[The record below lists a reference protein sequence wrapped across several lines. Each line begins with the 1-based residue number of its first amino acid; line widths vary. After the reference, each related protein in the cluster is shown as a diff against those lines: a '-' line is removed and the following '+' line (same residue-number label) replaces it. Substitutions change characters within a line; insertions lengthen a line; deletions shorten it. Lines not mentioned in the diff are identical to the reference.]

1 MQKGRNYPTEEE
13 FAAKGILP
21 SDIAFIRSH
30 VRKAQIIDR
39 ANRLL
44 PDTYEKRDL
53 WMNIPMST
61 GKDGAVG
68 QPTTNFADDVFSM
81 WNYTNLFGS
90 WNHGFFSAP
99 GAWVDAAHKNGTNI
113 MSGIKFFESWGVD
126 SGEWNRII
134 SEKNTDG
141 TFKYVKPMINCLMY
155 FGADG
160 INYNWEDTGYT
171 NETTIAFN
179 KALYKEAAACG
190 FDNFHLGLYTAM
202 SSIVGN
208 PNALFGDET
217 GRTAHTM
224 LNYAASDFSY
234 NMGASGSVRRKKLWV
249 RLRDFM
255 QAYGS

>member
-1 MQKGRNYPTEEE
+1 
-13 FAAKGILP
+13 
-21 SDIAFIRSH
+21 
-30 VRKAQIIDR
+30 
-39 ANRLL
+39 
-44 PDTYEKRDL
+44 
-53 WMNIPMST
+53 
-61 GKDGAVG
+61 
-68 QPTTNFADDVFSM
+68 
-81 WNYTNLFGS
+81 
-90 WNHGFFSAP
+90 
-99 GAWVDAAHKNGTNI
+99 
-113 MSGIKFFESWGVD
+113 
-126 SGEWNRII
+126 
-134 SEKNTDG
+134 
-141 TFKYVKPMINCLMY
+141 MINCLMY

-234 NMGASGSVRRKKLWV
+234 NMELLSVRRKKLWV